1 MAFVTPGIGHEV
13 GHLAACFLPSEVGIQ
28 KFRTAYMCSKRGGEA
43 SERGVRACL
52 SRPVRGDFDTFCAF
66 SEGWQL
72 GNRGFGDVVFHCF
85 TAFYVNFDLVVRQ

>member
-1 MAFVTPGIGHEV
+1 MR
-13 GHLAACFLPSEVGIQ
+13 LAIWPHVSFQVRSGYKNSEPL
-28 KFRTAYMCSKRGGEA
+28 TCAPRGGEA

-85 TAFYVNFDLVVRQ
+85 TAFYVNF